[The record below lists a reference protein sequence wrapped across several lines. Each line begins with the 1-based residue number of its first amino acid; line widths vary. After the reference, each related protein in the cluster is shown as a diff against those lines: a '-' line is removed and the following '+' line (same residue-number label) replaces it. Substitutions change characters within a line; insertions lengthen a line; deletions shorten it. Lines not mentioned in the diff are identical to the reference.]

1 MARQNLL
8 PPTYFY
14 LTGILMIA
22 IHFLIPIT
30 RFIHFPWTLLG
41 VIPAIIGIALNLIAD
56 SAFKKQ
62 NTTVKPFQ
70 ESSVLITDGLF
81 RFTRNPMYLGF
92 VLILLGIAIFLGTV
106 LPFLIIILFI
116 IFIYRTFI
124 QVEEQMLE
132 EKFGEE
138 WNTYQKSVRRWI

>member
-14 LTGILMIA
+14 LTVILMIA
-22 IHFLIPIT
+22 IHLLFPVF

-41 VIPAIIGIALNLIAD
+41 VIPSIIGIVLNLVAD

-81 RFTRNPMYLGF
+81 RYTRNPMYLGF

-132 EKFGEE
+132 ENFGEE
-138 WNTYQKSVRRWI
+138 WNNYKKRVRRWI